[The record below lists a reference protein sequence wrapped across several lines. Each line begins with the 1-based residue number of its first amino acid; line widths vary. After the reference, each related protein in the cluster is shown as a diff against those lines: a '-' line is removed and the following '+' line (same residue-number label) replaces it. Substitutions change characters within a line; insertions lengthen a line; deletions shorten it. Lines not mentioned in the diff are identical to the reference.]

1 VVQSRRAHDLSN
13 WGGHKLAEVA
23 LSAVHRLHWVVDQIG
38 TSVRPSLNPPLKESG
53 QPCGGC
59 VLRTPNLSAC
69 TGALALRFRVS

>member
-23 LSAVHRLHWVVDQIG
+23 LFAVHRLHWVVG
-38 TSVRPSLNPPLKESG
+38 VRPSLNPPLKECG